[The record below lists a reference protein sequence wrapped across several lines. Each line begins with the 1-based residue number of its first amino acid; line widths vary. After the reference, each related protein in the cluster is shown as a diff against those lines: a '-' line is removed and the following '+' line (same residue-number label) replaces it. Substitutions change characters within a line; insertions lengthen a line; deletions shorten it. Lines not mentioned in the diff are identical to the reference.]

1 MKYLRPYTRFIN
13 EELELVNENYQ
24 AAKAY
29 MLKRYATQVQK
40 QPNELTPEEQTAA
53 LKNRE
58 FVALQELLTQKYFGY
73 MAAFV
78 KFRFEQ
84 RISLDDLKTLLNEII
99 KYKQVLNT
107 LPYPIEKY
115 AEGNPE
121 PDSTALTGFEAL
133 MDQFRTFE
141 FNSKGKWIIDALPR
155 GLRDQARA
163 LDPEGMK
170 RLIRLGWDLGEKDKA
185 IQKRVMSKVARYTNL
200 EDFMKYAN
208 QIADADEGAD
218 KLVAQAESLAPE
230 IVVMYDDNNYVVFSV
245 RTEAAQKKIF
255 RMANWCL
262 NTGSWN
268 SYVSRGVQLNILNFN
283 LPSSDPMY
291 VTGTTVLSDSQ
302 TVKASHDANDRN
314 IKKSDNPAE
323 HLIANGYP
331 QDLVDSVMAIL
342 PTELVAKSI
351 LARVIERT
359 DVSQKIKA
367 IASAGHE
374 LEIIPDSLEKNQ
386 IENDLVA
393 IIDKDFETENFSTDT
408 MIQAFKQFGIL
419 STFAAKLYN
428 KTLKGQISEED
439 KTEIFNKTDRGF
451 ELLARAGSNWNDPK
465 VRQKM
470 QAILANKDS
479 ILQLAETV

>member
-1 MKYLRPYTRFIN
+1 MRYLKKYGGFIAESIVPI
-13 EELELVNENYQ
+13 EENVQ

-29 MLKRYATQVQK
+29 MIKRYATRLQK
-40 QPNELTPEEQTAA
+40 QPNELTPEEQAKA
-53 LKNRE
+53 LKDRE
-58 FVALQELLTQKYFGY
+58 FIAIQDLLTQKHFGY
-73 MAAFV
+73 MAPFV

-84 RISLDDLKTLLNEII
+84 NISLDNLKLLLDEII

-115 AEGNPE
+115 SEGNPD
-121 PDSTALTGFEAL
+121 PNSTALNGFEAL

-141 FNSKGKWIIDALPR
+141 FNRKGKWIIDALPR
-155 GLRDQARA
+155 VLRDQARA
-163 LDPEGMK
+163 LNPEGMQK
-170 RLIRLGWDLGEKDKA
+170 LIRLGWDLGEKDQA
-185 IQKRVMSKVARYTNL
+185 IQKRVMSKVARYTNI

-302 TVKASHDANDRN
+302 SVKASHDANDRN
-314 IKKSDNPAE
+314 IKKSEDPAE
-323 HLIANGYP
+323 HLTANGYP
-331 QDLVDSVMAIL
+331 QDLVDSVMKIL

-351 LARVIERT
+351 LARVIEKT
-359 DVSQKIKA
+359 DVSLKIKA

-374 LEIIPDSLEKNQ
+374 LEIIPDSPEKTQ
-386 IENDLVA
+386 IENDLVT
-393 IIDKDFETENFSTDT
+393 IIDKDFESENFSTDT

-428 KTLKGQISEED
+428 KTLKGQISDAD
-439 KTEIFNKTDRGF
+439 KAEIFAKTDRGF
-451 ELLARAGSNWNDPK
+451 QLIANASSNWNDPK
-465 VRQKM
+465 TRQKM

>member
-1 MKYLRPYTRFIN
+1 MKYLKQYTGFVNEDLIQIN
-13 EELELVNENYQ
+13 ENVQ

-29 MLKRYATQVQK
+29 MLKRYATRLNK
-40 QPNELTPEEQTAA
+40 QPNELTPEEQTKA
-53 LKNRE
+53 LKNPDYL
-58 FVALQELLTQKYFGY
+58 AIQNLLTQKHFGY
-73 MAAFV
+73 MAPFV

-84 RISLDDLKTLLNEII
+84 NISLDDLKLLLDEIV

-115 AEGNPE
+115 ADGNP
-121 PDSTALTGFEAL
+121 DTSSTALTGFEAL
-133 MDQFRTFE
+133 MDQFRTFD
-141 FNSKGKWIIDALPR
+141 FNRKGKWIIDALPR

-163 LDPEGMK
+163 LDPESMK
-170 RLIRLGWDLGEKDKA
+170 RLIRLGWDLGEKDEA
-185 IQKRVMSKVARYTNL
+185 IQKRVMSKVSRYTDIN
-200 EDFMKYAN
+200 DFIKYAN

-302 TVKASHDANDRN
+302 SVRASHDANDRN
-314 IKKSDNPAE
+314 IKKSEDPAE
-323 HLIANGYP
+323 HLLANGYP
-331 QDLVDSVMAIL
+331 QDLVDSVMKIL

-351 LARVIERT
+351 LARVIEKT
-359 DVSQKIKA
+359 DVASKIKA

-374 LEIIPDSLEKNQ
+374 LEIIAESPEKTQ
-386 IENDLVA
+386 IENDLVS
-393 IIDKDFETENFSTDT
+393 IIDQDFDTGNFSTET

-439 KTEIFNKTDRGF
+439 KSEIFAKTARGF
-451 ELLARAGSNWNDPK
+451 ELISKASSTWNDPK
-465 VRQKM
+465 TRQKM
-470 QAILANKDS
+470 EAILANKDS
-479 ILQLAETV
+479 ILNLAETV

>member
-1 MKYLRPYTRFIN
+1 MKYLRKYTGF
-13 EELELVNENYQ
+13 VNESLLPIEENVQ

-29 MLKRYATQVQK
+29 MLKRYATQLQK
-40 QPNELTPEEQTAA
+40 QPNELTPEEQAKA

-58 FVALQELLTQKYFGY
+58 FVSIQDLLTQKHFGY
-73 MAAFV
+73 MAPFV

-84 RISLDDLKTLLNEII
+84 NISLEDLKALLDEII
-99 KYKQVLNT
+99 KNKQVLNT
-107 LPYPIEKY
+107 LPFPIEKY
-115 AEGNPE
+115 AEGNPD
-121 PDSTALTGFEAL
+121 PNSTALSGFEAL
-133 MDQFRTFE
+133 MDQFRTLE
-141 FNSKGKWIIDALPR
+141 FNRKGKWIIDALPR

-163 LDPEGMK
+163 LDPERMK
-170 RLIRLGWDLGEKDKA
+170 QLIRLGWDLGQKDQA
-185 IQKRVMSKVARYTNL
+185 IQKRVMSKVSRYTNL
-200 EDFMKYAN
+200 DDFIKYAN

-268 SYVSRGVQLNILNFN
+268 SYVSKGVQLNILNFN

-291 VTGTTVLSDSQ
+291 VTGTTVLSDTQS
-302 TVKASHDANDRN
+302 VKASHDANDRN
-314 IKKSDNPAE
+314 IKKSEDPAE
-323 HLIANGYP
+323 HLRANGYP
-331 QDLVDSVMAIL
+331 EDLVTSVMKIL

-351 LARVIERT
+351 LARVIEKT
-359 DVSQKIKA
+359 DVALKIKA

-374 LEIIPDSLEKNQ
+374 LEIIPESPEKTE
-386 IENDLVA
+386 IENGLVA
-393 IIDKDFETENFSTDT
+393 IIDNDFEAENFSTDT
-408 MIQAFKQFGIL
+408 MVQAFKQFGIL

-439 KTEIFNKTDRGF
+439 KAEIFAKTDRGF
-451 ELLARAGSNWNDPK
+451 HLIANASSNWNDPK
-465 VRQKM
+465 TRQKM

>member
-1 MKYLRPYTRFIN
+1 MKYLKRYTSFVN
-13 EELELVNENYQ
+13 EELCQIDENYQ

-29 MLKRYATQVQK
+29 MLKRYATQLQK
-40 QPNELTPEEQTAA
+40 QPNELTPEEQTKA

-58 FVALQELLTQKYFGY
+58 FVALQDMLTQKYFGY

-84 RISLDDLKTLLNEII
+84 NISLENLKALLDEII

-115 AEGNPE
+115 AEGNPD
-121 PDSTALTGFEAL
+121 PNSTALNGFEAL
-133 MDQFRTFE
+133 MDQFRTFD
-141 FNSKGKWIIDALPR
+141 FNRKGKWIIDALPR
-155 GLRDQARA
+155 VLRDQARA
-163 LDPEGMK
+163 LDPEAMK
-170 RLIRLGWDLGEKDKA
+170 RLIRLGWDLGEKDEA
-185 IQKRVMSKVARYTNL
+185 IQKRVMSKVSRYTNL

-268 SYVSRGVQLNILNFN
+268 SYVSKGVQLNILNFN

-291 VTGTTVLSDSQ
+291 VTGTTVLSDTK

-314 IKKSDNPAE
+314 IKKSEDPAE
-323 HLIANGYP
+323 HLTLNNYP
-331 QDLVDSVMAIL
+331 KDLVDSVMKIL

-351 LARVIERT
+351 LARVIEKT

-367 IASAGHE
+367 IAAAGHE
-374 LEIIPDSLEKNQ
+374 LEIIPDSLEKTQ
-386 IENDLVA
+386 IENDLVS
-393 IIDKDFETENFSTDT
+393 IIDQDFENENFSTDT
-408 MIQAFKQFGIL
+408 MVQAFKQFGIL

-428 KTLKGQISEED
+428 KTLKGQISNED
-439 KTEIFNKTDRGF
+439 RQEIFAKTDRGF
-451 ELLARAGSNWNDPK
+451 QLLANASSSWNDPK
-465 VRQKM
+465 TRQKM

>member
-1 MKYLRPYTRFIN
+1 MKYLKRYTGFVN
-13 EELELVNENYQ
+13 EELTHINENYQ

-29 MLKRYATQVQK
+29 MLKRYATQLQK
-40 QPNELTPEEQTAA
+40 QPNELTPEEQAKA

-58 FVALQELLTQKYFGY
+58 FVALQDMLTQKYFGY
-73 MAAFV
+73 MAPFV

-84 RISLDDLKTLLNEII
+84 NISLENLKTLLDEIV

-115 AEGNPE
+115 AEGNPD
-121 PDSTALTGFEAL
+121 PNSTALSGFEAL

-141 FNSKGKWIIDALPR
+141 FNRKGKWIIDALPR
-155 GLRDQARA
+155 TLRDQARS
-163 LDPEGMK
+163 LDKEGMN
-170 RLIRLGWDLGEKDKA
+170 RLIRLGWDLGEKDEA
-185 IQKRVMSKVARYTNL
+185 IQKRVMSKVARYSNI

-245 RTEAAQKKIF
+245 RTESAQKKIF

-268 SYVSRGVQLNILNFN
+268 SYVSKGVQLNILNFN

-291 VTGTTVLSDSQ
+291 VTGTTVLSDTK

-314 IKKSDNPAE
+314 IKKSEDPAE
-323 HLIANGYP
+323 HLTLNNYP
-331 QDLVDSVMAIL
+331 KDLVDSVMKIL

-351 LARVIERT
+351 LAGVIEKT
-359 DVSQKIKA
+359 DVSQKIKS
-367 IASAGHE
+367 IAAAGHE
-374 LEIIPDSLEKNQ
+374 LEIIPDSLEKTQ
-386 IENDLVA
+386 IENDLVT
-393 IIDKDFETENFSTDT
+393 IIDQDFEAENFSTDT
-408 MIQAFKQFGIL
+408 MVQAFKQFGIL

-428 KTLKGQISEED
+428 KTLKGQISDADRQEIFA
-439 KTEIFNKTDRGF
+439 KTERGF
-451 ELLARAGSNWNDPK
+451 QLLATAGSNWNDQK
-465 VRQKM
+465 TRQKM